1 MKIAYF
7 DASNKAMKWRCVD
20 SKCRRRTIKI
30 EHNFFLMLLRTFRD
44 IHEKNMKN
52 MKKYTCNK
60 KTINNSKLT
69 CHA

>member
-7 DASNKAMKWRCVD
+7 DASNQAMKSQCVD
-20 SKCRRRTIKI
+20 SKCSRRTKKNY
-30 EHNFFLMLLRTFRD
+30 HHVLLVLLRTFRD
-44 IHEKNMKN
+44 IHEKYMKN
-52 MKKYTCNK
+52 IKEYTCNK

>member
-7 DASNKAMKWRCVD
+7 DVSNIAMKSRCVD
-20 SKCRRRTIKI
+20 SKCRRRNKKN

-44 IHEKNMKN
+44 IHEKYMKN
-52 MKKYTCNK
+52 MKKYTRNK
-60 KTINNSKLT
+60 KMIKNSKLT